1 MNTGKIGILT
11 IAVVLLF
18 AAGQGA
24 YAHDFW
30 DLWQDKPWQ
39 RGDPGSTY
47 QLWEFT
53 ENPGPEPAAYSNP
66 YGVPLLLIGNGTYPD
81 WVPGPDQAVIPTWH
95 LGSIEQGADG
105 TITEMPGTVELS
117 IPNKPIPNF
126 HKLVYVQITSDK
138 GVLAN
143 QPPVSIPAWTS
154 VTSPGPIIKHPYGGW
169 YTYNWLI
176 EIRPNP
182 DFEQITFTFPYST
195 NISQV
200 VVDTICVPEP
210 SALASLGTSGIL
222 MGLVA
227 LRRRV
232 R

>member
-1 MNTGKIGILT
+1 MNTGKTAILT

-24 YAHDFW
+24 FAHDFW
-30 DLWQDKPWQ
+30 DNWQGKPWH
-39 RGDPGSTY
+39 RGEPGSTY
-47 QLWEFT
+47 QLWEFS
-53 ENPGPEPAAYSNP
+53 ESPGPAPTAYNNP
-66 YGVPLLLIGNGTYPD
+66 YGVPQFLLNYGTYPD
-81 WVPGPDQAVIPTWH
+81 WVPGPDQTVIPTWH
-95 LGSIEQGADG
+95 LGSIETGADG
-105 TITEMPGTVELS
+105 TVVEVPGTLNIA
-117 IPNKPIPNF
+117 IPNTPIPNF
-126 HKLVYVQITSDK
+126 HKLIYVQITSDK
-138 GVLAN
+138 GVLNN
-143 QPPVSIPAWTS
+143 QPPVTTPQYSS
-154 VTSPGPIIKHPYGGW
+154 VTSPGPIIKHGSTSW

-182 DFEQITFTFPYST
+182 DFERISFTFPYST

-210 SALASLGTSGIL
+210 SALASLGASGVF

-227 LRRRV
+227 LRRRG